1 MYVFCLFVGWFKKLQ
16 SFFRISISLYI
27 PKTNVWEIQF
37 LHFCHNLVLPLFS
50 VCLPVETGMYGVSL
64 WFCFTFPKWIV
75 MSSIFSCAY
84 LPSSS
89 IKCLFVSFVHFLAWI
104 FCLFDFLLLT
114 SKSTLCI
121 WDMSPSSDM
130 CFINNS
136 SKSIAFL
143 IRIFCRTK
151 FCLIFVRSNVLSY
164 LKNLPFST
172 KSKNC
177 SPSPMG
183 DSTPPSLGPLRDST
197 TIDSICLFKYGDPD

>member
-1 MYVFCLFVGWFKKLQ
+1 MCFVCLFKKLQ

-37 LHFCHNLVLPLFS
+37 LHFCQNLVLPQFS
-50 VCLPVETGMYGVSL
+50 VCLPVEIGIYGVSL

-89 IKCLFVSFVHFLAWI
+89 IKCLFVSFVHFLTWI

-114 SKSTLCI
+114 SESSLCI

-130 CFINNS
+130 CFINNF
-136 SKSIAFL
+136 SKSIASL
-143 IRIFCRTK
+143 IRIFFRTK
-151 FCLIFVRSNVLSY
+151 FCLIFNKAQY
-164 LKNLPFST
+164 
-172 KSKNC
+172 
-177 SPSPMG
+177 
-183 DSTPPSLGPLRDST
+183 
-197 TIDSICLFKYGDPD
+197 IALFKGSSFWYQVYKLFSKLHGRQHPSMPGPFKGQYNHWCNMPFLI